1 MPNLK
6 DILSANISSV
16 KWILVI
22 EKEATFRSI
31 AASPFWTTLSTSG
44 IMITAK
50 GYPDISTR
58 AMLRFLS
65 SPSPQNGF
73 CAPPVYA
80 MVDFDP
86 DGIAIL
92 STYKYG
98 SKNLAHETSHMCL
111 PQIHWLGLHSEHV
124 LSGEATHADQGLLTL
139 TARDRKK
146 VRSML
151 EWQVLEGD
159 QGLRRDLQVML
170 MLNFKAELQLL
181 DATSDGMSNLLEEN
195 LPV

>member
-1 MPNLK
+1 MPILK
-6 DILSANISSV
+6 DILSANISSA

-31 AASPFWTTLSTSG
+31 AASAFWTTLSTSG
-44 IMITAK
+44 IMVTAK

-65 SPSPQNGF
+65 TPSPQNGF

-98 SKNLAHETSHMCL
+98 SKNLAHETSMCL
-111 PQIHWLGLHSEHV
+111 PRIQWLGLRSEHV
-124 LSGEATHADQGLLTL
+124 LSGEATQANQGLLTL

-146 VRSML
+146 ARSML